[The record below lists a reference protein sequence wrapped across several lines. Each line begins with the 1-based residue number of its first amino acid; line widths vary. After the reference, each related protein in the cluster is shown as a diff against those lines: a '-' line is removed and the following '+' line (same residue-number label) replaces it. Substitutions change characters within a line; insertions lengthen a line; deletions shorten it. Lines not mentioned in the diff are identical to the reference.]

1 MTSFGYFSLTF
12 RYYFNAWDYRRRI
25 MNDLLIEALRRI
37 EALEKK
43 LEQYYE
49 MLYCGSELDWIWR
62 GTYISDEELELFWE
76 GKEVV
81 DD

>member
-1 MTSFGYFSLTF
+1 
-12 RYYFNAWDYRRRI
+12 
-25 MNDLLIEALRRI
+25 MNDLLVEALRRI

-49 MLYCGSELDWIWR
+49 LLQCNSELDWIWK

-76 GKEVV
+76 GKEVDGV
-81 DD
+81 

>member
-1 MTSFGYFSLTF
+1 MLGKLGG
-12 RYYFNAWDYRRRI
+12 I
-25 MNDLLIEALRRI
+25 MNDLLVEALRRI

-49 MLYCGSELDWIWR
+49 MLKCGSELDWIWK

-76 GKEVV
+76 GKEVEGV
-81 DD
+81 

>member
-1 MTSFGYFSLTF
+1 
-12 RYYFNAWDYRRRI
+12 

-49 MLYCGSELDWIWR
+49 MLYCANELDWIWR
-62 GTYISDEELELFWE
+62 GTYITDEELENLWE
-76 GKEVV
+76 GVEV
-81 DD
+81 DGE